1 MATDDANP
9 AAADH
14 PNAGLRV
21 SNLQRENAASELRDA
36 AADGRLTFDELTPR
50 LDRAFS
56 AVTRGDLIDVLAD
69 LLEADRIE
77 SVITDE
83 RVMGDGPGYRWD
95 TPLILKASGLELVRI
110 GTWEVPPFLE
120 VVTGYT
126 GVHLN
131 FCAAKP
137 ATKLIDLVLVSG
149 GGGTVLVV
157 PDGWGVDAERLQT
170 SGQAYVRSR
179 VSTRPAGDNPRL
191 VVRGSSSGSLTVR
204 HPGRM
209 DERRLRKQLA
219 KQAREAEITPG

>member
-1 MATDDANP
+1 M
-9 AAADH
+9 
-14 PNAGLRV
+14 RV
-21 SNLQRENAASELRDA
+21 SNLQRENAAAHLRDA

-69 LLEADRIE
+69 LMEAE
-77 SVITDE
+77 KVQAAITDE
-83 RVMGDGPGYRWD
+83 QVMGDGPGYRWD
-95 TPLILKASGLELVRI
+95 TPLVLKASGLELSRV

-131 FCAAKP
+131 FCGAK
-137 ATKLIDLVLVSG
+137 TSTNLIDLVLVSG
-149 GGGTVLVV
+149 GGSTVLVV
-157 PDGWGVDAERLQT
+157 PEGWGVEAERLQT

-179 VSTRPAGDNPRL
+179 VSTRPTGNNPRI

-204 HPGRM
+204 HPGRF

-219 KQAREAEITPG
+219 KEARQSAIASG

>member
-9 AAADH
+9 AAH

-95 TPLILKASGLELVRI
+95 TPLILKASGLELDRV
-110 GTWEVPPFLE
+110 GTWEVPPFIE
-120 VVTGYT
+120 VVTGYS

-131 FCAAKP
+131 FMAAKV
-137 ATKLIDLVLVSG
+137 ATNLIDLVLVSG
-149 GGGTVLVV
+149 GGSTVLVV
-157 PDGWGVDAERLQT
+157 PEGWGVDAERLQT

-179 VSTRPAGDNPRL
+179 VSTRPTGDNPRL

-204 HPGRM
+204 NPGGYDNWRTR
-209 DERRLRKQLA
+209 RRL
-219 KQAREAEITPG
+219 AREQKEQAAITSG